1 MAAGGKVKPTVAPN
15 PDDVALLISKL
26 RGRGFPHYE
35 LSDDERLKDFS
46 TFLAY
51 DRSALIADGVV
62 WQTLHAMGLLW
73 SYFPH
78 HWAIKCGKMLT
89 PLDIWEDDALF
100 HRAILSRIKWGG
112 YDIAGDGTPN
122 MTPAQVRKAIR
133 TASGTQRVSNF
144 RPTAAAAIYDRFARG
159 VVWDMSC
166 GFGGRLLGAIA
177 SDRVTGYI
185 GTDPSAKTMVGLR
198 QIAEDFGGNK
208 AIELHQIGSEEFTPT
223 AGSVSLCFTSPPY
236 FNTEAYA
243 NEETQSAVRFK
254 TASAW
259 RDGFLRQT
267 LRNCYQ
273 ALEEG
278 GHMVIN
284 IADVKSYPELVFDTE
299 ALALHIG
306 FRQLDTLRLAL
317 SSMNKGGFKFEPILV
332 FVKEGK

>member
-1 MAAGGKVKPTVAPN
+1 MAAAIKVQPTVAPN
-15 PDDVALLISKL
+15 PDEVALLISKL
-26 RGRGFPHYE
+26 RRRGFPHYK

-46 TFLAY
+46 TFVAY
-51 DRSALIADGVV
+51 DRSKLIADGVV

-78 HWAIKCGKMLT
+78 HWGIKCGKMLT
-89 PLDIWEDDALF
+89 PLDVWQDDALF
-100 HRAILSRIKWGG
+100 HKAILSRIKWGG
-112 YDIAGDGTPN
+112 YDIASDGTPD

-144 RPTAAAAIYDRFARG
+144 RPTAAAAIYDRFANG

-177 SDRVTGYI
+177 SERVTRYI
-185 GTDPSAKTMVGLR
+185 GTDPAPETMSGLR
-198 QIAEDFGGNK
+198 QIAKDFGGGK
-208 AIELHQIGSEEFTPT
+208 VIDLHQIGSEEFAPM

-236 FNTEAYA
+236 FNTELYA
-243 NEETQSAVRFK
+243 TDDTQSAVRYS
-254 TASAW
+254 TPAAW
-259 RDGFLRQT
+259 RDGFLRKT
-267 LRNCYQ
+267 LVNCYE

-284 IADVKSYPELVFDTE
+284 IADVKSYPTLVFDTE

-306 FRQLDTLRLAL
+306 FKQLDTLRLAL
-317 SSMNKGGFKFEPILV
+317 SSMNKGGFKFEPVLV

>member
-1 MAAGGKVKPTVAPN
+1 MPAAAKVKPTVAPN
-15 PDDVALLISKL
+15 PDEVALLISKL
-26 RGRGFPHYE
+26 RRRGFPHYE

-46 TFLAY
+46 TFVAY
-51 DRSALIADGVV
+51 DRSHLIADGVV

-78 HWAIKCGKMLT
+78 HWEIKCGKMLT
-89 PLDIWEDDALF
+89 PQDVWQDDALF
-100 HRAILSRIKWGG
+100 HKAILSRIKWGG
-112 YDIAGDGTPN
+112 YEIADDGTPE
-122 MTPAQVRKAIR
+122 MSAAMVRKAIR

-144 RPTAAAAIYDRFARG
+144 RPTAAAAIYDRFANG
-159 VVWDMSC
+159 VVWDMSS

-177 SDRVTGYI
+177 SERVTRYI

-198 QIAEDFGGNK
+198 QIASDFGGNK
-208 AIELHQIGSEEFTPT
+208 AIDLHQIGSEEFAP
-223 AGSVSLCFTSPPY
+223 APGSVSLCFTSPPY
-236 FNTEAYA
+236 FNTELYA
-243 NEETQSAVRFK
+243 DEETQSAVRFK
-254 TASAW
+254 TATAW

-267 LRNCYQ
+267 LRNCYE

-284 IADVKSYPELVFDTE
+284 IADVKSYPGLVFDTE

-306 FRQLDTLRLAL
+306 FKQLDTLKLAL